1 MRSAMTKLIS
11 SNVPSLL
18 LVPRSQSEPAETA
31 NTRTLYRQMTQTAKP
46 RGRRT
51 RGFLWRSFFRLCS
64 TATTALRRNILRS
77 MLTTLGIVIGI
88 MSVIAIM
95 EIGKGASTTLGNSI
109 QSMGSNMII
118 VMPGAASA
126 AGIEMGAGTLPTL
139 TPDDVTAI
147 LAECPSV
154 AAAAPTVSA
163 RMQVLVGANNWVPAT
178 MLGTTPEYLTI
189 RDWNL
194 MDQGECFTHQDVR
207 NANKVCIVGQTIVKE
222 LFDGQPPIGRS
233 IRINNVPIRVI
244 GVLSKKGANVMG
256 MDQDDILLTPWT
268 TMKNRIS
275 ASTLGSVN
283 QSAVSGSTDGVNSF
297 RTPYPR
303 SRIEFYTTLTP
314 TQILN
319 TPRPQRQ
326 TNVDQIFASA
336 VSMDKIQ
343 LAVDEIQESLAR
355 SHGIRPG
362 QAEDFNL
369 RNMTELT
376 KMFGSTTVLMTN
388 LLLAIAMIAL
398 LVGGVGIMNIML
410 VSVTERTREIGL
422 RMAVGAKGRD
432 ILAQFLVE
440 AVFLC
445 LFGAAVGIA
454 LGRGI
459 SILVSTLAGW
469 PIAASPQAILTAVG
483 VSLLIGVGFGFYP
496 AWRASKLDPIDALRY
511 E

>member
-1 MRSAMTKLIS
+1 LEAHA
-11 SNVPSLL
+11 
-18 LVPRSQSEPAETA
+18 EPKVLWRPET
-31 NTRTLYRQMTQTAKP
+31 LAKSK
-46 RGRRT
+46 RRRL
-51 RGFLWRSFFRLCS
+51 RGFHWRSFLRLCM
-64 TATTALRRNILRS
+64 TATTALRRNVLRS

-95 EIGKGASTTLGNSI
+95 EIGKGASTTLGKSI

-126 AGIEMGAGTLPTL
+126 AGIEMGAGTMPTL
-139 TPDDVTAI
+139 TPQDVDAI
-147 LAECPSV
+147 MAECPSV

-163 RMQVLVGANNWVPAT
+163 RMQVVVGAKNWVPAT
-178 MLGTTPEYLTI
+178 MLGTTPDYLKI
-189 RDWNL
+189 RDWKS
-194 MDQGECFTHQDVR
+194 MEEGECFTDQDVR

-222 LFDGQPPIGRS
+222 LFDGQSPMGRS
-233 IRINNVPIRVI
+233 LRINNVPIRVI
-244 GVLSKKGANVMG
+244 GVLDKKGANVMG
-256 MDQDDILLTPWT
+256 MDQDDVVLTPWT

-275 ASTLGSVN
+275 ASALGSVN
-283 QSAVSGSTDGVNSF
+283 QSVVSGSADA
-297 RTPYPR
+297 YPR
-303 SRIEFYTTLTP
+303 SRIELYTTLTP
-314 TQILN
+314 TQVLN

-336 VSMDKIQ
+336 VSMERIHH
-343 LAVDEIQESLAR
+343 AVEEIQNALAR
-355 SHGIRPG
+355 SHNIRPD

-432 ILAQFLVE
+432 ILTQFLVE
-440 AVFLC
+440 AVLLC

>member
-1 MRSAMTKLIS
+1 MSTVIS
-11 SNVPSLL
+11 QPIPSNATDLL
-18 LVPRSQSEPAETA
+18 LTPPNRSQRGSTKALLWNNETP
-31 NTRTLYRQMTQTAKP
+31 AKP
-46 RGRRT
+46 RN
-51 RGFLWRSFFRLCS
+51 RGFRVFRWRSFLRLCG

-88 MSVIAIM
+88 MSVIAIL
-95 EIGKGASTTLGNSI
+95 EIGKGASTTLGKSI

-126 AGIEMGAGTLPTL
+126 AGIEMGAGTMQTL
-139 TPDDVTAI
+139 TPADVSVI
-147 LAECPSV
+147 MAECPSV

-163 RMQVLVGANNWVPAT
+163 RMQVVVGSNNWVPAT
-178 MLGTTPEYLTI
+178 MLGTTPDYLII
-189 RDWNL
+189 RDWKS
-194 MDQGECFTHQDVR
+194 MDEGECFTEQDVR
-207 NANKVCIVGQTIVKE
+207 NANKVCVIGQTIVKE
-222 LFDGQPPIGRS
+222 LFEGQSPIGRS
-233 IRINNVPIRVI
+233 LRINNVPIRVI

-256 MDQDDILLTPWT
+256 MDQDDVVLTPWT
-268 TMKNRIS
+268 TMKNRVS
-275 ASTLGSVN
+275 ASTLDSVN
-283 QSAVSGSTDGVNSF
+283 QSVGGESADGINSF
-297 RTPYPR
+297 GDAYPR
-303 SRIEFYTTLTP
+303 SRIELYTTLTA
-314 TQILN
+314 TQLQN
-319 TPRPQRQ
+319 TPRPQRK
-326 TNVDQIFASA
+326 TNIDQIFASA
-336 VSMDKIQ
+336 VSMEKIHD
-343 LAVDEIQESLAR
+343 AVDEIQIALSR
-355 SHGIRPG
+355 SHNIRPG
-362 QAEDFNL
+362 QSADFNL

-388 LLLAIAMIAL
+388 LLLAIALIAL

-432 ILAQFLVE
+432 ILTQFLVE
-440 AVFLC
+440 AVLLC

-469 PIAASPQAILTAVG
+469 PIAASPQAILMAVG
-483 VSLLIGVGFGFYP
+483 VSLIIGVGFGFYP